1 MSNAL
6 PSRRALRAS
15 LNQESAAAETTLAA
29 AEVVQPAPVQP
40 APVLSRKQLREIE
53 RQRSEAIGGVT
64 QVAEDEYIPVSTGS
78 IGLEPEAKS
87 IVVTAVPDI
96 TNMSIKISETG
107 EQLQT
112 GSITIPPA
120 AVPGVTLQTGSIA
133 LPVMSSATGE
143 ITLVNI
149 GDTADALILGERT
162 EGVVSGISPIPARKH
177 LRARRSNKVFPTKL
191 KKGKG
196 QLYFALFSIIFMVGT
211 AGVFVALLLLDL
223 I

>member
-15 LNQESAAAETTLAA
+15 LNQESAAGETALAPGA
-29 AEVVQPAPVQP
+29 VVQAAPAQP

-133 LPVMSSATGE
+133 LPAMNSATGE

-149 GDTADALILGERT
+149 GDTADALILGERA
-162 EGVVSGISPIPARKH
+162 EGVVTGIAPLPARKH

-196 QLYFALFSIIFMVGT
+196 LLYFALFSIIFMVGT